1 MCSTLLDAKTVSIG
15 YTTLMVVKEI
25 HVPSRGMRQTGVHMG
40 REAMGKWI
48 DADALID
55 KLMNAI
61 ECGRRVDMPTQE
73 LEAVLSDVRNA
84 PSIDIVFCKECKK
97 HNTHRCHMAFDLVA
111 NNDDD
116 FCSYGERE
124 GE

>member
-1 MCSTLLDAKTVSIG
+1 
-15 YTTLMVVKEI
+15 
-25 HVPSRGMRQTGVHMG
+25 MRL
-40 REAMGKWI
+40 I
-48 DADALID
+48 DADVLID

-84 PSIDIVFCKECKK
+84 PSIDIVFCKECKHWWNK
-97 HNTHRCHMAFDLVA
+97 YGDSACMLHSDFTVDA
-111 NNDDD
+111 DD